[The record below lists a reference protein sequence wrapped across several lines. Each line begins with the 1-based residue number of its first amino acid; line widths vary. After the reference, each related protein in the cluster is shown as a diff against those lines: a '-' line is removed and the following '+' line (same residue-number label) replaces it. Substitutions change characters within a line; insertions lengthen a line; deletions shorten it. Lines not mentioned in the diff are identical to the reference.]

1 MHCDIYKFPKHD
13 DMYVYIARPDYPD
26 DTSETTQIKDWLSV
40 LPKDFR
46 SGLGVSKFVMHL
58 DLDATP
64 KLARVDKE
72 EVLAKLRAQGYHVQL
87 PPQDVMRKQAEIR
100 AREAQDNIY
109 D

>member
-1 MHCDIYKFPKHD
+1 MHCDIYKFSKHD

-26 DTSETTQIKDWLSV
+26 DTEELKDWLGV

-46 SGLGVSKFVMHL
+46 ASLGRSQFVMHL
-58 DLDATP
+58 DLATTAS
-64 KLARVDKE
+64 LARVNKD
-72 EVLAKLRAQGYHVQL
+72 EVLAKLNAQGYFVQM
-87 PPQDVMRKQAEIR
+87 PPQDVMRRQAELR

>member
-1 MHCDIYKFPKHD
+1 MHCDIYKFPKHS

-26 DTSETTQIKDWLSV
+26 DTDEIKDWLSV

-46 SGLGVSKFVMHL
+46 ASLGRSEFVMHL
-58 DLDATP
+58 DLATRSS
-64 KLARVDKE
+64 LARVDKA
-72 EVLAKLRAQGYHVQL
+72 EVLAKLESQGYFVQM
-87 PPQDVMRKQAEIR
+87 PPQDVMRRQAELR

>member
-26 DTSETTQIKDWLSV
+26 DTDEIKDWLSV

-46 SGLGVSKFVMHL
+46 ASLGVSKFVMHL
-58 DLDATP
+58 NLKTTP
-64 KLARVDKE
+64 KLARVDKKD
-72 EVLAKLRAQGYHVQL
+72 VLAKLKSQGYFVQM
-87 PPQDVMRKQAEIR
+87 PPQDVMRRQAELR